1 MDLIPSFLFRNILK
15 ILILKSLVG
24 CTKWIASEINF
35 CSNYWFLWFSF
46 LALNFF
52 MFWNFVLQFTF
63 EWNVSV
69 LVSMSSHLSP
79 ESPFPRPSIQGFLL
93 LIFGILADKV
103 MEPEGGLTLFWYWGS
118 VFVAYL
124 LRPSFLIQSHSSS
137 QRFWLQPALALSRE
151 SIWVPCFSRPLLVP
165 FAPKETTVLHPS
177 SPQPAFSS
185 RNQQVRSCSAFLNIY
200 TVSVAQRCFLLD
212 LSYVFDFLSL
222 CLICFYSFV
231 LCGADRVSELA
242 YSVNPEVLL
251 IVKLS

>member
-1 MDLIPSFLFRNILK
+1 MDCIWNKFLFQL
-15 ILILKSLVG
+15 LIFVVFFLSIKFLHVLEL
-24 CTKWIASEINF
+24 CFAIYFWVECF
-35 CSNYWFLWFSF
+35 CFSF
-46 LALNFF
+46 DVFPPVP
-52 MFWNFVLQFTF
+52 W
-63 EWNVSV
+63 VS
-69 LVSMSSHLSP
+69 LSP
-79 ESPFPRPSIQGFLL
+79 PLNPGILL